1 MSLYHFTNCLL
12 VLAILV
18 LPYMPN
24 SPKVII
30 AAGTITAGT
39 TTFSGILL
47 T

>member
-1 MSLYHFTNCLL
+1 M
-12 VLAILV
+12 LV

-30 AAGTITAGT
+30 TTSSVTAGT
-39 TTFSGILL
+39 ATFSGILL

>member
-1 MSLYHFTNCLL
+1 M
-12 VLAILV
+12 LV

-30 AAGTITAGT
+30 AAGTIAAGT
-39 TTFSGILL
+39 SAFSGILL